1 MQQAGIDRGGI
12 HVADALLGR
21 VRGDLA
27 MSRISRRPGRPDVDL
42 RVDDQH
48 GVPLLAAI
56 RGGHATRCHSSSDS
70 LSRGKSREGFMSS
83 ADKITVELAPAA
95 TKEVRIL
102 IGELDQELSAEY
114 APEQRH
120 GLALDAIF
128 APGIRFF
135 LARLNGAAVGCGGV
149 AFFADFAEVKRMYV
163 REVARGR
170 GVAQALLA
178 RIEQA
183 ARNAGFLLLRL
194 ETGARQIAALRFYQR
209 AGFQICAAFGA
220 YATMAPQAIA
230 TSVFLQKQ
238 LRSPD
243 A

>member
-1 MQQAGIDRGGI
+1 
-12 HVADALLGR
+12 
-21 VRGDLA
+21 
-27 MSRISRRPGRPDVDL
+27 
-42 RVDDQH
+42 
-48 GVPLLAAI
+48 
-56 RGGHATRCHSSSDS
+56 
-70 LSRGKSREGFMSS
+70 MSS
-83 ADKITVELAPAA
+83 ADKITDELAPAA
-95 TKEVRIL
+95 TNEVRIL

-135 LARLNGAAVGCGGV
+135 LARLNCAAVGCGGV

-163 REVARGR
+163 RDAARGR
-170 GVAQALLA
+170 GVAQALLV

-183 ARNAGFLLLRL
+183 ACDAGFSLLRL
-194 ETGARQIAALRFYQR
+194 ETGGRQIAALRFYQR
-209 AGFQICAAFGA
+209 AGFQIFAAFGA

>member
-1 MQQAGIDRGGI
+1 
-12 HVADALLGR
+12 
-21 VRGDLA
+21 
-27 MSRISRRPGRPDVDL
+27 
-42 RVDDQH
+42 
-48 GVPLLAAI
+48 VPEELVN
-56 RGGHATRCHSSSDS
+56 
-70 LSRGKSREGFMSS
+70 S
-83 ADKITVELAPAA
+83 ADEITVELVPAA
-95 TKEVRIL
+95 TDDVRIL
-102 IGELDQELSAEY
+102 IGELDQILSAEY
-114 APEQRH
+114 TPEQRH

-128 APGIRFF
+128 APNIRFF
-135 LARLNGAAVGCGGV
+135 VVRLNGAAVGCGGV
-149 AFFADFAEVKRMYV
+149 ALFADFAEVKRMYV

-170 GVAQALLA
+170 GVAQALLV
-178 RIEQA
+178 RVEQA
-183 ARNAGFLLLRL
+183 ACDAGFSLLRL